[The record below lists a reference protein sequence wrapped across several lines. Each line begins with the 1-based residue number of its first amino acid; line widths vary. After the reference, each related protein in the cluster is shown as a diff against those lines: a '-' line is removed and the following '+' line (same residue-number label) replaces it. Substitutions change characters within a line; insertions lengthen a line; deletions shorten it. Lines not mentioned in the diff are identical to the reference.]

1 MLIERTQKERIG
13 LTVILKNN
21 HIEIVSKEC
30 ARTNHKFGMRSCK
43 VCRGVKNNEQNK

>member
-1 MLIERTQKERIG
+1 MTLEEMVG

-30 ARTNHKFGMRSCK
+30 ARTNHKFGMKSCK
-43 VCRGVKNNEQNK
+43 VCKGVKNNDR